1 MSKVNLKQLSESLN
15 VSISTVSK
23 ALRNSYEIGSDTKK
37 KVIEMAQQMGYN
49 PNPYAGFLRHNKS
62 KTIAMVIPELTNN
75 FFIQAISGAE
85 SIAQEKDYHIL
96 IYVTHDDCKKEE
108 SILKHLENGRV
119 DGVIMSLAGTT
130 STYNHLNELIHSGI
144 PIVFFDRICHEI
156 ETAKIT
162 TDDFTSG
169 FNATEHLIQNGCR
182 DIAYLS
188 ISENLSID
196 NKRKQGYFEALN
208 KHDIE
213 INNSRIIKCNGD
225 ESSNYRKIKQLL
237 QGVKKPD
244 GIFASVEKLAL
255 TSYYVCND
263 LKIKI
268 PEQVKIIS
276 FSNLRTAPLLNPS
289 LTTITQPAF
298 EMGKQAATILFK
310 NLDKKRSL
318 ILNENIVIKSELTK
332 RNSTKGKNK
341 IEKK

>member
-1 MSKVNLKQLSESLN
+1 MNKVNLKVLAQELN

-23 ALRNSYEIGSDTKK
+23 ALRGSHEIGNDTKK
-37 KVIEMAQQMGYN
+37 MVIEMAQQMGYN
-49 PNPYAGFLRHNKS
+49 ANPYAGSLRHHKS
-62 KTIAMVIPELTNN
+62 KTIAVIAPELTNN

-85 SIAQEKDYHIL
+85 SVAQEKDYHLL
-96 IYVTHDDCKKEE
+96 IYITHDDFTKEE
-108 SILKHLENGRV
+108 SIIKHLQNGRV
-119 DGVIMSLAGTT
+119 DGVIMSLAATT
-130 STYNHLNELIHSGI
+130 KSYNHLNELIQTGV

-156 ETAKIT
+156 ETAKII
-162 TDDFTSG
+162 TDDFASG
-169 FNATEHLIQNGCR
+169 FNATEHLIQAGCR
-182 DIAYLS
+182 RIAYLS

-208 KHDIE
+208 KYDIK
-213 INNSRIIKCNGD
+213 IDNSKIIDCNGD
-225 ESSNYRKIKQLL
+225 ENANYKKLKQLL
-237 QGVKKPD
+237 QGKEKPD
-244 GIFASVEKLAL
+244 GLFASVEKLAL

-310 NLDKKRSL
+310 NLDKKRTL

-332 RNSTKGKNK
+332 RDSTAGK
-341 IEKK
+341 KK

>member
-1 MSKVNLKQLSESLN
+1 MTKVNLKELAQELN

-23 ALRNSYEIGSDTKK
+23 ALRGSHEIGNDTKK
-37 KVIEMAQQMGYN
+37 KVIEMAQKMGYN
-49 PNPYAGFLRHNKS
+49 ASPYAGFLRHHKS
-62 KTIAMVIPELTNN
+62 KTIAVIVPELTNN

-85 SIAQEKDYHIL
+85 SVAQEKDYHLL
-96 IYVTHDDCKKEE
+96 IYITHDDFTKEE
-108 SILKHLENGRV
+108 SIIKYLQNGRV

-130 STYNHLNELIHSGI
+130 NSYNQLNELIQTGV

-169 FNATEHLIQNGCR
+169 FNATEHLIQSGCK

-208 KHDIE
+208 KHDIK

-225 ESSNYRKIKQLL
+225 EAANYKKIKQLL
-237 QGVKKPD
+237 QGSKKPD

-263 LKIKI
+263 LKLKI
-268 PEQVKIIS
+268 PQQIKVIS

-298 EMGKQAATILFK
+298 EMGKQAASVLFK
-310 NLDKKRSL
+310 NLDKKRML
-318 ILNENIVIKSELTK
+318 IPNENIIIKSELTK
-332 RNSTKGKNK
+332 RNSTAGKIK
-341 IEKK
+341 

>member
-1 MSKVNLKQLSESLN
+1 MAKVNLKELAQELN

-23 ALRNSYEIGSDTKK
+23 ALRGSHEIGNDTKK
-37 KVIEMAQQMGYN
+37 KVIEMAQQIGYS
-49 PNPYAGFLRHNKS
+49 PNPYAGFMRNNKS
-62 KTIAMVIPELTNN
+62 KTIALIVPELSNN

-85 SIAQEKDYHIL
+85 SIAQENDYHIL
-96 IYVTHDDCKKEE
+96 IYNTHDDFAKEE
-108 SILKHLENGRV
+108 SITKHLLNGRV

-130 STYNHLNELIHSGI
+130 ATYNHLNELIHSGI

-162 TDDFTSG
+162 TDDFAGG
-169 FNATEHLIQNGCR
+169 FNATEHLIQSGCK

-208 KHDIE
+208 KHDIK

-225 ESSNYRKIKQLL
+225 EASNYKKIKQLL
-237 QGVKKPD
+237 QGSKKPD

-263 LKIKI
+263 LKLKI
-268 PEQVKIIS
+268 PQQVKIIS

-298 EMGKQAATILFK
+298 EMGKQAAAILFK
-310 NLDKKRSL
+310 NLDKKRTL
-318 ILNENIVIKSELTK
+318 ITNENIVIKSELTK
-332 RNSTKGKNK
+332 RDSTRRK
-341 IEKK
+341 

>member
-1 MSKVNLKQLSESLN
+1 MSKVNLKKLSETLN

-37 KVIEMAQQMGYN
+37 RVIEMAQQMGYS
-49 PNPYAGFLRHNKS
+49 PNPYAGSMRNNKS
-62 KTIAMVIPELTNN
+62 KTIAIIIPELTNN

-96 IYVTHDDCKKEE
+96 IYNTLDDFAKEE
-108 SILKHLENGRV
+108 SILKHLQNGRV

-130 STYNHLNELIHSGI
+130 STYSHLNELIHSGI
-144 PIVFFDRICHEI
+144 PVVFFDRICHEI

-182 DIAYLS
+182 NIAYLS
-188 ISENLSID
+188 LSENLSID
-196 NKRKQGYFEALN
+196 NKRKQGYLEALN

-225 ESSNYRKIKQLL
+225 ESNNYKKIKQLL
-237 QGVKKPD
+237 QGSKKPD

-255 TSYYVCND
+255 TTYYVCND
-263 LKIKI
+263 LKIDI
-268 PEQVKIIS
+268 PGQIKIIC

-298 EMGKQAATILFK
+298 EMGRQAAEVLFK
-310 NLDKKRSL
+310 SLDKNRTL
-318 ILNENIVIKSELTK
+318 IPNENIIIKSELTK
-332 RNSTKGKNK
+332 RNSTAIK
-341 IEKK
+341 IK

>member
-1 MSKVNLKQLSESLN
+1 MTKVNLKELAQELN

-23 ALRNSYEIGSDTKK
+23 ALRGSHEIGNDTRK
-37 KVIEMAQQMGYN
+37 KVIEMAQQMGYSA
-49 PNPYAGFLRHNKS
+49 NPYAGSLRHHKS
-62 KTIAMVIPELTNN
+62 KTIAVIVPELTNN

-85 SIAQEKDYHIL
+85 SVAREKDYHLL
-96 IYVTHDDCKKEE
+96 IYITNDDFTKEE
-108 SILKHLENGRV
+108 SIVKHLQNGRV
-119 DGVIMSLAGTT
+119 DAVMMSLAGTT
-130 STYNHLNELIHSGI
+130 NSYNHLNELIQTGV

-208 KHDIE
+208 KHDIK

-225 ESSNYRKIKQLL
+225 EAANYKKIKQLL
-237 QGVKKPD
+237 QGSKKPD

-263 LKIKI
+263 LKLKI
-268 PEQVKIIS
+268 PQQIKVIS

-298 EMGKQAATILFK
+298 EMGKQAAAILFK
-310 NLDKKRSL
+310 NLDKKRTL
-318 ILNENIVIKSELTK
+318 IANENIIIKSELTK
-332 RNSTKGKNK
+332 RDSTKGK
-341 IEKK
+341 

>member
-1 MSKVNLKQLSESLN
+1 MSKVNLKKLSETLN

-23 ALRNSYEIGSDTKK
+23 ALRGSYEIGSDTKK
-37 KVIEMAQQMGYN
+37 RVIEMAQQMGYS
-49 PNPYAGFLRHNKS
+49 PNPYAGSMRNNKS
-62 KTIAMVIPELTNN
+62 KTIALIVPELSNN

-85 SIAQEKDYHIL
+85 SIAREKDYHIL
-96 IYVTHDDCKKEE
+96 IYNTHDDFAKEE
-108 SILKHLENGRV
+108 SIARHLQNGRV

-130 STYNHLNELIHSGI
+130 NTYNHLNELIHSGI
-144 PIVFFDRICHEI
+144 PVVFFDRICHEI

-162 TDDFTSG
+162 TDDFTGG

-196 NKRKQGYFEALN
+196 NKRKQGYLEALN

-225 ESSNYRKIKQLL
+225 EKSNYKKIKHLL
-237 QGVKKPD
+237 EGGKKPD

-255 TSYYVCND
+255 TTYYVCND
-263 LKIKI
+263 LKLKI
-268 PEQVKIIS
+268 PDKVKVIC

-298 EMGKQAATILFK
+298 EMGEQAASVLFK
-310 NLDKKRSL
+310 YLDKNRTL
-318 ILNENIVIKSELTK
+318 IPNENIIIKSELTK
-332 RNSTKGKNK
+332 RNSTAVK
-341 IEKK
+341 IK

>member
-1 MSKVNLKQLSESLN
+1 MTKVNLKELAQELN

-23 ALRNSYEIGSDTKK
+23 ALRGSHEIGNDTKK
-37 KVIEMAQQMGYN
+37 KVIELAQKMGYS
-49 PNPYAGFLRHNKS
+49 PSPYAGFLRNHKS
-62 KTIAMVIPELTNN
+62 KTIAVIAPELTNN

-85 SIAQEKDYHIL
+85 SVAQEKDYHLL
-96 IYVTHDDCKKEE
+96 IYITHDDFAKEE
-108 SILKHLENGRV
+108 SIIKHLQNGRV
-119 DGVIMSLAGTT
+119 DGVIMSLAATT
-130 STYNHLNELIHSGI
+130 KSCNHLNELIQTGV

-156 ETAKIT
+156 ETAKII
-162 TDDFTSG
+162 TDDFASG
-169 FNATEHLIQNGCR
+169 FNATEHLIQAGCR
-182 DIAYLS
+182 SIAYLS

-208 KHDIE
+208 KYDIKIDNSKI
-213 INNSRIIKCNGD
+213 INCNGD
-225 ESSNYRKIKQLL
+225 ENANYKKLKQLL
-237 QGVKKPD
+237 QGKEKPD
-244 GIFASVEKLAL
+244 GLFASVEKLAL

-310 NLDKKRSL
+310 NLDKKRTL

-332 RNSTKGKNK
+332 RDSTAGK
-341 IEKK
+341 KK

>member
-1 MSKVNLKQLSESLN
+1 MTKVNLKELAQELN

-23 ALRNSYEIGSDTKK
+23 ALRGSHEIGNDTKK
-37 KVIEMAQQMGYN
+37 KVIELAQKMGYN
-49 PNPYAGFLRHNKS
+49 PSPYAGFLRNHKS
-62 KTIAMVIPELTNN
+62 KTIAVIAPELTNN

-85 SIAQEKDYHIL
+85 SVAQEKDYHLL
-96 IYVTHDDCKKEE
+96 IYITHDDFAKEE
-108 SILKHLENGRV
+108 SIIKHLQNGRV
-119 DGVIMSLAGTT
+119 DGVIMSLTANTK
-130 STYNHLNELIHSGI
+130 SYNHLNELIQTGV

-156 ETAKIT
+156 ETAKII
-162 TDDFTSG
+162 TDDFASG
-169 FNATEHLIQNGCR
+169 FNATEHLIQAGCR
-182 DIAYLS
+182 SIAYLS

-208 KHDIE
+208 KYDIKIDNSKI
-213 INNSRIIKCNGD
+213 INCNGD
-225 ESSNYRKIKQLL
+225 ENGNYKKLKQLL
-237 QGVKKPD
+237 QGKEKPD
-244 GIFASVEKLAL
+244 GLFASVEKLAL

-310 NLDKKRSL
+310 NLDKKRTL

-332 RNSTKGKNK
+332 RDSTAGK
-341 IEKK
+341 KK

>member
-1 MSKVNLKQLSESLN
+1 MTKVSLKELSQALD

-23 ALRNSYEIGSDTKK
+23 ALRGSYEIGNDTKK
-37 KVIEMAQQMGYN
+37 KVIEMAQQMGYSA
-49 PNPYAGFLRHNKS
+49 NPYAGSLRHHKS
-62 KTIAMVIPELTNN
+62 KTIAVIVPELTNN

-85 SIAQEKDYHIL
+85 SVAQEKDYHLL
-96 IYVTHDDCKKEE
+96 IYITHDDFTKEE
-108 SILKHLENGRV
+108 SIIKHLQNGRV
-119 DGVIMSLAGTT
+119 DAVLMSLAG
-130 STYNHLNELIHSGI
+130 STKSYNHLNELIQTGV

-208 KHDIE
+208 KHDIK

-225 ESSNYRKIKQLL
+225 EAANYKKIKQLL
-237 QGVKKPD
+237 QGSKKPD

-263 LKIKI
+263 LKLKI
-268 PEQVKIIS
+268 PQQIKVIS

-298 EMGKQAATILFK
+298 EMGKQAAAILFK
-310 NLDKKRSL
+310 NLDKKRTL
-318 ILNENIVIKSELTK
+318 IANENIIIKSELMK
-332 RNSTKGKNK
+332 RDSTRRK
-341 IEKK
+341 